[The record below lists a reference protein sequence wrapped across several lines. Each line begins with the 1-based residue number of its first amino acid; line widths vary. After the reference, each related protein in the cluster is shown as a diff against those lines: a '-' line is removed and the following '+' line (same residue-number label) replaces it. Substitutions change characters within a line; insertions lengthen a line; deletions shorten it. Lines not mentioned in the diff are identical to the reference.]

1 MSINNK
7 NLDDKI
13 IKNLDIISHI
23 NTDFENENTTITMT
37 VTIDATEKY
46 HTEFQKL
53 IEKKEV
59 DTSLMKEGILKT
71 SSDVVMYTS
80 SDESFS
86 ENVQDLIAKALY
98 NTLFNTDDE
107 DEDLNTEYDYKLPV
121 AGEVNLL
128 SQRKFN
134 ETMDKVFSNNMG
146 VDELDSDTLD
156 FMIQLDTSK
165 LLRYVNSKLDKVLD
179 SMPDIESIF
188 D

>member
-7 NLDDKI
+7 HSDDKI

-23 NTDFENENTTITMT
+23 NTDFENENTTSTMT

-46 HTEFQKL
+46 HIEFQKL
-53 IEKKEV
+53 IENKEV
-59 DTSLMKEGILKT
+59 DVILKT
-71 SSDVVMYTS
+71 SSDIVRYSS

-86 ENVQDLIAKALY
+86 EGIQDIIAKALY
-98 NTLFNTDDE
+98 NTLFNTEDKDE
-107 DEDLNTEYDYKLPV
+107 EEEYKLPV

-128 SQRKFN
+128 SQNKFN
-134 ETMDKVFSNNMG
+134 ETLDKVFSNNMG

-165 LLRYVNSKLDKVLD
+165 LLRYTNSKLDKVLD
-179 SMPDIESIF
+179 SI
-188 D
+188 

>member
-7 NLDDKI
+7 NSDDKM

-23 NTDFENENTTITMT
+23 NTDFDNGCTTSTMT

-53 IEKKEV
+53 IENKEV
-59 DTSLMKEGILKT
+59 DISLMKEGVLKT

-86 ENVQDLIAKALY
+86 ENVQEIIAKALY
-98 NTLFNTDDE
+98 NTLFNTE
-107 DEDLNTEYDYKLPV
+107 EEEEEYKLPV

-134 ETMDKVFSNNMG
+134 ETMDEFFSNMG
-146 VDELDSDTLD
+146 TDELDSDTLD

-165 LLRYVNSKLDKVLD
+165 LLRYTNSKLDKVLD
-179 SMPDIESIF
+179 SI
-188 D
+188 